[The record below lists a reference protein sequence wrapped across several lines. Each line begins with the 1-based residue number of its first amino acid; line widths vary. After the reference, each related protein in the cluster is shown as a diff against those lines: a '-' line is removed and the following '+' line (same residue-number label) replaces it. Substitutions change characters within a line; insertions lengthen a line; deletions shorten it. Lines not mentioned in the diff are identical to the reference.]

1 MGHSLFLLNLF
12 NSVPFCDI
20 LNLKCKMRMAFLC
33 LPHRKAI
40 MLPYCFRILEQFK
53 RRLQQGELTHGY
65 SSEKTI

>member
-40 MLPYCFRILEQFK
+40 CCRIAFEYWSNLSA
-53 RRLQQGELTHGY
+53 G
-65 SSEKTI
+65 SSKEN